1 MKVKFAMLFI
11 YLATLSE
18 EEQNKFLI
26 LWEKHSKKLLVYVD
40 AKMYGI
46 NTHKTAED
54 IVGDAYLLLMTHY
67 QRYEEL
73 EEYQLKALLIKICNN
88 LLINEAKRGN
98 RIYFTSTS
106 QINDD
111 GEESEMEIYDD
122 RFIPEAIVISEDTVT
137 RIEKIIQTLDIKYQ
151 DVLNMKL
158 FIGLDD
164 EDIAKTLNI
173 TKENVRKRYQRG
185 REMIIKKMGR
195 GK

>member
-1 MKVKFAMLFI
+1 MKVMFAMLFI

-122 RFIPEAIVISEDTVT
+122 SFIPEAIVISEDTVT

-185 REMIIKKMGR
+185 REKIMKKMGK

>member
-1 MKVKFAMLFI
+1 MKVMFAMLFI

-46 NTHKTAED
+46 NTHKTSED

-98 RIYFTSTS
+98 RICFTSTS

-111 GEESEMEIYDD
+111 GEENEMEIYDD
-122 RFIPEAIVISEDTVT
+122 SFVPEAIVISEDTIT
-137 RIEKIIQTLDIKYQ
+137 RIESIIQTLDIKYQ

-185 REMIIKKMGR
+185 REMIIRKMGR

>member
-122 RFIPEAIVISEDTVT
+122 RFILEAIVISEDTVT
-137 RIEKIIQTLDIKYQ
+137 RIEKIIQTLDVKYQ

-185 REMIIKKMGR
+185 REMIMKKMGK